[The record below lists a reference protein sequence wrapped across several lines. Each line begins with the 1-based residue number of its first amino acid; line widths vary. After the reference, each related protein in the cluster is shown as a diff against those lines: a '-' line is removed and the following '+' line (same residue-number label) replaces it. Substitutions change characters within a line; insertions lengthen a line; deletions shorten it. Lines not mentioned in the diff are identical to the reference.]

1 MKYKY
6 TFFEKSTENY
16 WENHYSLISLQ
27 LNRNSLQL
35 YHLYLYL
42 YLYLYPNPN
51 LNPKLY
57 KKQNSLLVS

>member
-27 LNRNSLQL
+27 LKPLPLPLPQ
-35 YHLYLYL
+35 
-42 YLYLYPNPN
+42 PQPQ
-51 LNPKLY
+51 PKL
-57 KKQNSLLVS
+57 